1 MTIYCSPVQVYQTG
15 LLKAFPWLVS
25 IPGYLK
31 SQFQDG
37 DLLVSRGSGKSGKE
51 IVSAVKLLNVYTG
64 IVTELM
70 TSLDS
75 LAPRPPV
82 FDHLHGGRRPGES
95 YHVIRGMADV
105 TDSRCDRL
113 FATEELKN

>member
-37 DLLVSRGSGKSGKE
+37 DLLVSRGSGKSDKE
-51 IVSAVKLLNVYTG
+51 IVNICCEIIERVYWYSDRSNDLTG
-64 IVTELM
+64 
-70 TSLDS
+70 
-75 LAPRPPV
+75 
-82 FDHLHGGRRPGES
+82 
-95 YHVIRGMADV
+95 
-105 TDSRCDRL
+105 
-113 FATEELKN
+113 